1 MKNKLILLTLIMMLV
16 FTSCG
21 KTPINIKNE
30 NKLVEVSET
39 DYRGSYITFSRVGN
53 SNISINH
60 PASYSTTV
68 ICDGIKYTSRSRDVY
83 EVCKDLKGKNVNAII
98 QTFYYDDNT
107 ASIDIDSIIV
117 DDIEYNW

>member
-39 DYRGSYITFSRVGN
+39 DYRSSYTTFSRVGN
-53 SNISINH
+53 INIPINN

-68 ICDGIKYTSRSRDVY
+68 ICDGIKYTSRERDVY